1 MLGETMFFRSAV
13 KVSPKIGNITAKNH
27 KKGILSFGFIHNQEM
42 SSYLFYS
49 MCHVPTTPL
58 PLVSCLV
65 EIVIVMLGQSAN
77 YGWQAMFT
85 GPSREERSRIEEQP
99 SPDKKNTEI

>member
-1 MLGETMFFRSAV
+1 MFFCSAV
-13 KVSPKIGNITAKNH
+13 KVSPKIGNIAAKNH
-27 KKGILSFGFIHNQEM
+27 KKGILSFAFIHNQEM

-49 MCHVPTTPL
+49 MCHVLTTP
-58 PLVSCLV
+58 PPPPVSCLV

-77 YGWQAMFT
+77 YGWRAMFT

-99 SPDKKNTEI
+99 SPDLKNTDL